1 LRVMVSTEAMGI
13 PCGTGFAGQFVRSS
27 SRDERA
33 NPMADL
39 SIRIDFGPELRV
51 GPGKIALLEQI
62 AALGS
67 ISAGGRAMDMSYRRA
82 WELIEELNT
91 IFGKPVVESR
101 SGGKK
106 GGGATLTPLGLA
118 LISRYRAMERAA
130 AAATEPHLVALA
142 AEIAKA

>member
-1 LRVMVSTEAMGI
+1 
-13 PCGTGFAGQFVRSS
+13 
-27 SRDERA
+27 
-33 NPMADL
+33 MAEL
-39 SIRIDFGPELRV
+39 SIRIDFAPGLRV
-51 GPGKIALLEQI
+51 GPGKIQLLEQI

-82 WELIEELNT
+82 WELIEELNG
-91 IFGKPVVESR
+91 IFGQPVVESR

-106 GGGATLTPLGLA
+106 GGGATLTPLGLS

-142 AEIAKA
+142 EEIRAVKAR

>member
-1 LRVMVSTEAMGI
+1 MNLAVAHRQSA
-13 PCGTGFAGQFVRSS
+13 R
-27 SRDERA
+27 
-33 NPMADL
+33 L
-39 SIRIDFGPELRV
+39 SIRIDFGPDLRI

-82 WELIEELNT
+82 WELIADLNT
-91 IFGKPVVESR
+91 TFGKPVVEPK

-106 GGGATLTPLGLA
+106 GGGATLTPLGLS

-130 AAATEPHLVALA
+130 ATAAAAHLA
-142 AEIAKA
+142 ALTQEIAGPDSRNE